1 MSESVLLI
9 ISNIIIPIATY
20 FFSKHQEK
28 KKAKSEYA
36 NKIINE
42 LNNYVTKL
50 DNNASKNALRKAY
63 ANALRDIEDFCK
75 KYNLNYDDLLP
86 LLTELYILPE
96 QNQNKENN
104 AEKALQIVH
113 RLNNFFIKFR

>member
-20 FFSKHQEK
+20 LLGKHQEK

-42 LNNYVTKL
+42 LNNYVTQL
-50 DNNASKNALRKAY
+50 DTNASKNALRIAY
-63 ANALRDIEDFCK
+63 GTALQDIQNFCK
-75 KYNLNYDDLLP
+75 KYNLNFDDLLP
-86 LLTELYILPE
+86 LLRDLFILPA
-96 QNQNKENN
+96 QNENKKNN
-104 AEKALQIVH
+104 AEEALQIVH
-113 RLNNFFIKFR
+113 RLNDFFIKFC